1 LSYTPEKGDNFVV
14 TYPKSGTTWT
24 QLIIK
29 LIINEGFNDENNTTF
44 MRNSFLEF
52 SGEDVIKYPI
62 IKTHLP
68 FHSLPYN
75 TNANYLCVFHNL
87 KDVSVSYFYHTL
99 QTDPQ
104 FKGDFH
110 EFFKYWIDGQTPY
123 GDYFTHTLDYWCH
136 RFDDNFQHLVYEEM
150 KSKPKES
157 VLKIAKFLGKDLST
171 N

>member
-1 LSYTPEKGDNFVV
+1 MSCGPSYQIIKNIRFPKHFCAHNIEYALSYTPEKGDNFVV

-52 SGEDVIKYPI
+52 SGEDVIKYPV

-75 TNANYLCVFHNL
+75 TNANYLCVFHNP
-87 KDVSVSYFYHTL
+87 KNVSVSYFYHTL
-99 QTDPQ
+99 
-104 FKGDFH
+104 
-110 EFFKYWIDGQTPY
+110 
-123 GDYFTHTLDYWCH
+123 
-136 RFDDNFQHLVYEEM
+136 
-150 KSKPKES
+150 
-157 VLKIAKFLGKDLST
+157 
-171 N
+171 